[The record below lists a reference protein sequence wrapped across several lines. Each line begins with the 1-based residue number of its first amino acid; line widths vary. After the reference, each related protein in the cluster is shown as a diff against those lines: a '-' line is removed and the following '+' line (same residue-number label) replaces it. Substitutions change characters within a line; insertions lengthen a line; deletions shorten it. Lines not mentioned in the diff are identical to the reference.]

1 MLPGTH
7 EHDFP
12 HSCRSGTVRLGLCVV
27 VCLACL
33 GCAPIRK
40 HVSGVSETRE
50 QNDLS
55 FLQVGSTSREEVF
68 EKLNWINTGIQEQ
81 GLFVGRWS
89 AYSKDWVWVWAPPP
103 VYGMPG
109 TQENWRPNNLM
120 VEFDARGVV
129 KQFRVLSDSD
139 FFREISTWVQ
149 SNGPSLPAFVTP
161 AEITVKHRHSSG
173 KYYAADVT
181 LGLDSFEFHERDDTS
196 HNFSIPRG
204 QLGSLGYPKATPGD
218 KSDPR
223 DINCR
228 LEFRKTTKAGS
239 HLTLAMDVPS
249 LFALIEYVE
258 QNRKA
263 REQPH

>member
-7 EHDFP
+7 EHDSP
-12 HSCRSGTVRLGLCVV
+12 HCCRSGIVRLGLCVA
-27 VCLACL
+27 VCAACL

-40 HVSGVSETRE
+40 QVSGVSETRE
-50 QNDLS
+50 KIDLS
-55 FLQVGSTSREEVF
+55 FLQVGSTTREEVF
-68 EKLNWINTGIQEQ
+68 EKLGWINTGIQEE

-89 AYSKDWVWVWAPPP
+89 AFSLDWVWGWAPPP
-103 VYGMPG
+103 VYSMPG

-120 VEFDARGVV
+120 VEFDTQGVV

-139 FFREISTWVQ
+139 FLRELSGWVQ
-149 SNGPSLPAFVTP
+149 RSRPSLPALVTP
-161 AEITVKHRHSSG
+161 ATITVKHRHASG
-173 KYYAADVT
+173 KYYFADLT
-181 LGLDSFEFHERDDTS
+181 LGIDSFEFHARDDAS
-196 HNFSIPRG
+196 HNFSIPPQ
-204 QLGSLGYPKATPGD
+204 QLGSLNYPKATPGH

-228 LEFRKTTKAGS
+228 LEFRETTRAGS

-263 REQPH
+263 REQRH

>member
-1 MLPGTH
+1 MLPGIH

-12 HSCRSGTVRLGLCVV
+12 YSCRSGTVRLALCVV

-50 QNDLS
+50 QIDLS

-81 GLFVGRWS
+81 RLFVGRWS
-89 AYSKDWVWVWAPPP
+89 AYSKVWFWVWAPPP
-103 VYGMPG
+103 VYSLPEP
-109 TQENWRPNNLM
+109 QESWRPNNLM
-120 VEFDARGVV
+120 VEFDTQGVV

-139 FFREISTWVQ
+139 FLRELSAWVQ
-149 SNGPSLPAFVTP
+149 RRGPSLPAFVTP
-161 AEITVKHRHSSG
+161 ATITVKHRHASS
-173 KYYAADVT
+173 KYYAADLT
-181 LGLDSFEFHERDDTS
+181 LGTDSFEFHERVDTS
-196 HNFSIPRG
+196 HNFSIAPG
-204 QLGSLGYPKATPGD
+204 QLGSLTYPKATPGD
-218 KSDPR
+218 TSDPR

-228 LEFRKTTKAGS
+228 LEFRGTTKAGS

-249 LFALIEYVE
+249 LFVLVEYVE

-263 REQPH
+263 P